1 MAKDEIKFTPAIYD
15 EDWELDVSPKTLPEY
30 FGDGP
35 AAEIDDAYEVIFSE
49 KPPEDVYRAVATL
62 VFHARHLKP
71 HQHAELATWLATWL
85 ENPYRSAVGRPINFA
100 LRKKIEDWLFS
111 KEIKLF
117 RNDQLQKDFVAEAA
131 KEFKTSKPVVRRV
144 IQDLKSKK
152 ATL

>member
-1 MAKDEIKFTPAIYD
+1 MAKDEIKFTPAVYD

-30 FGDGP
+30 LGDGP
-35 AAEIDDAYEVIFSE
+35 AGEIDDAYEVIFSG
-49 KPPEDVYRAVATL
+49 KPPEDFYRAIATL
-62 VFHARHLKP
+62 VFHARHLRP
-71 HQHAELATWLATWL
+71 HQHAELASRLAK
-85 ENPYRSAVGRPINFA
+85 PYRRRAGKPINFT
-100 LRKKIEDWLFS
+100 LRKRIEDWLFS

-131 KEFKTSKPVVRRV
+131 KEFKTSKPIVRRV